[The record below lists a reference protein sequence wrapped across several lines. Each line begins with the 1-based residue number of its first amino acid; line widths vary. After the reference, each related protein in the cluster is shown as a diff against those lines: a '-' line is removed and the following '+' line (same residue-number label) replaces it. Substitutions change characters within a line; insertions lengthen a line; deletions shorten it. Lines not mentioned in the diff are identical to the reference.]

1 MWKWVRLEFVFMIM
15 LHLIENIAMLCPLF
29 FATLAARE
37 RQNFLESTIGPIP
50 QETMCLENLNY
61 LTVVM
66 ACLVSSAIPIQIFL
80 ISVYYRMG
88 HPWSNF
94 FKQF

>member
-1 MWKWVRLEFVFMIM
+1 MWKWVRFEFVFMII
-15 LHLIENIAMLCPLF
+15 LHMIENIAMLFPLF
-29 FATLAARE
+29 FATLSAQE

-50 QETMCLENLNY
+50 QETKCFENLNH
-61 LTVVM
+61 LTIVM
-66 ACLVSSAIPIQIFL
+66 ACLVSSAVPIQLFL

-94 FKQF
+94 FKKF